1 MTNIKKFDE
10 TLQPTKNNINFPI
23 EKELHHSEYNKA
35 LVEIN
40 KVLLKDNQG
49 NYNWFIPKEVAD
61 LLIKK

>member
-23 EKELHHSEYNKA
+23 AKELNHSEYNKA